1 MPNCSCGNVVELEV
15 LGNYIGSAYSPTVAV
30 EDIEGGHRVTFTYET
45 DGGLTTASFDV
56 MDGDPTTPGCV
67 DTEALADDAVT
78 GPKVANGSL
87 GVDKLDVSL
96 KLAVSETGDLSISL
110 E

>member
-1 MPNCSCGNVVELEV
+1 MTNCNCGNVVELEV

-45 DGGLTTASFDV
+45 DGGLTTASFNV

-78 GPKVANGSL
+78 RQKVKDGAINI
-87 GVDKLDVSL
+87 DKLDVAV
-96 KLAVSETGDLSISL
+96 KLTVTNGDLTISL